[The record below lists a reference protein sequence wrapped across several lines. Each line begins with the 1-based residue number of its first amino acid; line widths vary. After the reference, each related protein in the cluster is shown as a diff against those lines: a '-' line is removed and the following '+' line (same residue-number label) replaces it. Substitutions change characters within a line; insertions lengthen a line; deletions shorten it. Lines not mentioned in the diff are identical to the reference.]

1 MTDYLAGNP
10 IKTALFVDFDNIYI
24 GLKKLD
30 EAAAER
36 FAMNPSEWMG
46 GMEQGMPRTD
56 SIDSNGDPV
65 RLRDILVRRC
75 YLNPRDFYKYRPSYT
90 RAAFNVIDC
99 PSLTAA
105 GKNSADIYMVMD
117 IIDTMEHKTHFD

>member
-1 MTDYLAGNP
+1 
-10 IKTALFVDFDNIYI
+10 
-24 GLKKLD
+24 
-30 EAAAER
+30 
-36 FAMNPSEWMG
+36 MNPTQWLG
-46 GMEQGMPRTD
+46 WMEQGMPRPD
-56 SIDSNGDPV
+56 NAESNGESG

-90 RAAFNVIDC
+90 RAAFSVIDC

-117 IIDTMEHKTHFD
+117 IIDHDAAFNPFRRIHHSLWRC